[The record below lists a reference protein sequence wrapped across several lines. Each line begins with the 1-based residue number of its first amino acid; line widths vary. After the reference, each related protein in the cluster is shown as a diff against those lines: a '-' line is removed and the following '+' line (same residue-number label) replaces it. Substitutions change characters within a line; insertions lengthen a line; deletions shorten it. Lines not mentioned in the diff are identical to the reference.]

1 MAQVINS
8 NIQSLNAQR
17 NLGTSQMSLSQ
28 SLQRLSSGL
37 RINSAK
43 DDAAGLAIASR
54 FTSQIRGLD
63 QARRNANDGIS
74 LAQTAEGA
82 LGSMQEILQ
91 RVRELAV
98 QSANETNSASDR
110 AALQSEVSNL
120 TSELNRLAQATQ
132 FNGRNL
138 LDGSFTSAQ
147 FQVGAN
153 FGQTINATSGNFQTN
168 SYGNYRIG
176 ALAATATSSQGSL
189 NFGSTAGG
197 NIAGL
202 GTTTTGISRI
212 TGAGT
217 LTVNGS
223 LGTQVVNYAVG
234 ASAKD
239 AAAAVN
245 AATASTGVSA
255 SAKTEVQLDTFAV
268 SASFSISIASD
279 NLTSQP
285 KTISFTTG
293 AAANADGLSSA
304 VNAFN
309 EVSST
314 TGVTA
319 RLNSAANGILLTNS
333 SGNDIRLLNQSAA
346 ASVFTVTSQ
355 DELVANDVVIVGLA
369 GVGTFG
375 TVAEPPVGASAT
387 GNARITGEVIFDS
400 DKSFNVLDSAGGAT
414 GVLAAATGTSG
425 QLQRTSE
432 LDVGNVAAANR
443 SIAIA
448 DSALST
454 VATQRARYGALQ
466 NRFESTVQS
475 LQTTSE
481 NLSASRSRIQ
491 DADFAQE
498 TANLTRAQILQQAG
512 VAMLAQANALPN
524 QVLTLL
530 RG

>member
-120 TSELNRLAQATQ
+120 TSELNRLAQASQ

-279 NLTSQP
+279 NLISQP

-414 GVLAAATGTSG
+414 GFLAAATGTSG

>member
-1 MAQVINS
+1 MAQMINT
-8 NIQSLNAQR
+8 NVQSLNAQR
-17 NLGTSQMSLSQ
+17 NLNTSQSNLATA
-28 SLQRLSSGL
+28 LQRLSSGL

-43 DDAAGLAIASR
+43 DDAAGLSIAAR

-82 LGSMQEILQ
+82 LGSMQDILQ

-110 AALQSEVSNL
+110 ASLQGEVSNL
-120 TSELNRLAQATQ
+120 VSELNRLAQATQ

-138 LDGSFTSAQ
+138 LDGTFTSAQ

-153 FGQTINATSGNFQTN
+153 AGQTIVATSGNFQNN
-168 SYGNYRIG
+168 SYGNQRVG
-176 ALAATATSSQGSL
+176 ALAATATSTEGTL
-189 NFGSTAGG
+189 NFGGTAAS

-202 GTTTTGISRI
+202 GTTITGISRI
-212 TGAGT
+212 TGAST

-223 LGTQVVNYAVG
+223 LGTAVVNYAIG
-234 ASAKD
+234 ATAKD
-239 AAAAVN
+239 VATSIN
-245 AATASTGVSA
+245 AATTSTGVTA
-255 SAKTEVQLDTFAV
+255 TATTEVLLNTFTASSSYSV
-268 SASFSISIASD
+268 SVASD
-279 NLTSQP
+279 NATTQP

-319 RLNSAANGILLTNS
+319 RLNSSADGILLTNS

-346 ASVFTVTSQ
+346 GVFTVDSRNGT
-355 DELVANDVVIVGLA
+355 VATPVNAVAIAALNGA
-369 GVGTFG
+369 GTFG
-375 TVAEPPVGASAT
+375 SAT
-387 GNARITGEVIFDS
+387 GNARITGEVTFDS
-400 DKSFNVLDSAGGAT
+400 DKTFNIVDAAVGAAGFLG
-414 GVLAAATGTSG
+414 AAASS
-425 QLQRTSE
+425 QLQKTSE

-443 SIAIA
+443 SIGIA
-448 DSALST
+448 DAALAS

-512 VAMLAQANALPN
+512 IAMLAQANALPN

>member
-1 MAQVINS
+1 
-8 NIQSLNAQR
+8 
-17 NLGTSQMSLSQ
+17 
-28 SLQRLSSGL
+28 
-37 RINSAK
+37 
-43 DDAAGLAIASR
+43 
-54 FTSQIRGLD
+54 
-63 QARRNANDGIS
+63 
-74 LAQTAEGA
+74 
-82 LGSMQEILQ
+82 MQDILQ
-91 RVRELAV
+91 RVRELSV

-110 AALQSEVSNL
+110 AALQGEVSNL

-153 FGQTINATSGNFQTN
+153 AGQTITATSGNFQTN
-168 SYGNYRIG
+168 GYGNQRVG
-176 ALAATATSSQGSL
+176 ALAATATSTEGSL
-189 NFGSTAGG
+189 NFGSTENS

-202 GTTTTGISRI
+202 GTTITGVSRI
-212 TGAGT
+212 GAAST
-217 LTVNGS
+217 LTINGS
-223 LGTQVVNYAVG
+223 LGTAVVNYAQY

-239 AAAAVN
+239 VATSVN
-245 AATASTGVSA
+245 ATTASTGVTATA
-255 SAKTEVQLDTFAV
+255 STEVLLNTFTAS
-268 SASFSISIASD
+268 SAYSISVASD
-279 NLTSQP
+279 NSTNQP

-314 TGVTA
+314 TGVSA
-319 RLNSAANGILLTNS
+319 RLNSSADGILLTNS
-333 SGNDIRLLNQSAA
+333 SGNDIRLLNQSVAG
-346 ASVFTVTSQ
+346 VFTVDSRDGTIA
-355 DELVANDVVIVGLA
+355 LPVNDVVIAALNGAGSFGL
-369 GVGTFG
+369 
-375 TVAEPPVGASAT
+375 SAT
-387 GNARITGEVIFDS
+387 GNARITGEVTFDS
-400 DKSFNVLDSAGGAT
+400 DKSFNIVDAAAGGA
-414 GVLAAATGTSG
+414 GFLGAAASS
-425 QLQRTSE
+425 QLQKTSE

-443 SIAIA
+443 SIGIA
-448 DSALST
+448 DGALAA

-498 TANLTRAQILQQAG
+498 TANLTRSQILQQAG
-512 VAMLAQANALPN
+512 IAMLAQANALPN

>member
-414 GVLAAATGTSG
+414 GFLAAATGTSG
-425 QLQRTSE
+425 ELQRTSE

>member
-1 MAQVINS
+1 MSQVINT
-8 NIQSLNAQR
+8 NVQSLNAQR
-17 NLGTSQMSLSQ
+17 NLGTSQSSLAT

-82 LGSMQEILQ
+82 LGSMQDILQ

-110 AALQSEVSNL
+110 AALQGEVSNL

-153 FGQTINATSGNFQTN
+153 SGQTITATSGNFQTN
-168 SYGNYRIG
+168 SYGNYRVG
-176 ALAATATSSQGSL
+176 ALAATATSSEGTL
-189 NFGSTAGG
+189 NFGSTANG

-202 GTTTTGISRI
+202 GTTTGGTSRI
-212 TGAGT
+212 TGST
-217 LTVNGS
+217 LTINGS
-223 LGTQVVNYAVG
+223 LGTAAVAYG
-234 ASAKD
+234 AAASAKD
-239 AAAAVN
+239 AATAVN
-245 AATASTGVSA
+245 ANTSTTGVTATASTEVLLNTFTA
-255 SAKTEVQLDTFAV
+255 S
-268 SASFSISIASD
+268 SSFKLVVASD
-279 NLTSQP
+279 NAAAQA
-285 KTISFTTG
+285 KTVSFDTG
-293 AAANADGLSSA
+293 AVANADGLSSA

-314 TGVTA
+314 TGVSA
-319 RLNSAANGILLTNS
+319 RLNTAGNGILLTNS
-333 SGNDIRLLNQSAA
+333 SGNDIKIMNDSAALSIFNVNARDGTNTVASGAGQVGAGVFATSALVITGELTFDSSKTFSVVDGGVGGGGFLAAA
-346 ASVFTVTSQ
+346 ASS
-355 DELVANDVVIVGLA
+355 
-369 GVGTFG
+369 
-375 TVAEPPVGASAT
+375 
-387 GNARITGEVIFDS
+387 
-400 DKSFNVLDSAGGAT
+400 
-414 GVLAAATGTSG
+414 
-425 QLQRTSE
+425 QLQKTSE

-443 SIAIA
+443 SIGIA
-448 DSALST
+448 DSALAA

-512 VAMLAQANALPN
+512 IAMLAQANALPN

>member
-414 GVLAAATGTSG
+414 GFLAAATGTSG

-466 NRFESTVQS
+466 T
-475 LQTTSE
+475 
-481 NLSASRSRIQ
+481 ASRAPFSRCKQ
-491 DADFAQE
+491 
-498 TANLTRAQILQQAG
+498 
-512 VAMLAQANALPN
+512 
-524 QVLTLL
+524 L
-530 RG
+530 RKTSQHPAAAFRMPTSLKRRPTSLVPKFFSRRVWRC

>member
-414 GVLAAATGTSG
+414 GFLAAATGTSG

>member
-168 SYGNYRIG
+168 SYGHYRIG
-176 ALAATATSSQGSL
+176 ALAATATSSQGIL

-414 GVLAAATGTSG
+414 GFLAAATGTSG